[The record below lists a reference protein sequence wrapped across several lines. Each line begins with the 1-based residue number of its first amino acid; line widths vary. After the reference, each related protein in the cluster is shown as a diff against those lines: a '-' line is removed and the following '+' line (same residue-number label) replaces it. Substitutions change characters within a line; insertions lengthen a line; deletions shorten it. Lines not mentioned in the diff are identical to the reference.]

1 MRNLISILAL
11 LFITSAIHAQELNFE
26 YSQTFNEI
34 ERAELSPIIESWLS
48 QNAENPTKSN
58 PHEFV
63 YKVSH
68 KVSDVS
74 KVSEFGKP
82 SIEQVSSDF
91 KAVIQV
97 KNQNVLIQFSNPY
110 LNADSL
116 IIDSAE
122 IESKLAILSSNL
134 FTYIQY
140 NKNKDASQDYNLK
153 LLDANLKHT
162 KDHLTKS
169 ANKQFIS
176 LGIGL
181 IGNLVGGALVGLPQI
196 VDLDN
201 PKPLVGAGI
210 GVSSLSSVVSFS
222 FGISAIKEKK
232 RAGEY
237 LKEF

>member
-1 MRNLISILAL
+1 MKNALTLLTL
-11 LFITSAIHAQELNFE
+11 LFIGGVLHAQELSFE
-26 YSQTFNEI
+26 YSQKFSEI
-34 ERAELSPIIESWLS
+34 ESTELSPIIESWLS
-48 QNAENPTKSN
+48 QNTDNSSNSN
-58 PHEFV
+58 PYEFT

-82 SIEQVSSDF
+82 TIGQVSSDF
-91 KAVIQV
+91 KATIRI
-97 KNQNVLIQFSNPY
+97 KNQIVIVQFTNPY

-122 IESKLAILSSNL
+122 IENKLADLGNKL

-153 LLDANLKHT
+153 LIDVNLKHT
-162 KDHLTKS
+162 KHHLKKS

-181 IGNLVGGALVGLPQI
+181 VGNLVGSALIALPQI
-196 VDLDN
+196 VDIDN
-201 PKPLVGAGI
+201 PKPLVAAGV

-232 RAGEY
+232 QAGEY
-237 LKEF
+237 LTEF

>member
-11 LFITSAIHAQELNFE
+11 LFITSAVHAQELNFE
-26 YSQTFNEI
+26 YSQLFAEI
-34 ERAELSPIIESWLS
+34 ESTELSPIIESWLT
-48 QNAENPTKSN
+48 QNTENPTKSN
-58 PHEFV
+58 PYEFV

-82 SIEQVSSDF
+82 TIGQVSSDF
-91 KAVIQV
+91 KAVIRV
-97 KNQNVLIQFSNPY
+97 KNQNVIVQFSNPY

-122 IESKLAILSSNL
+122 IENKLADLGNKL

-153 LLDANLKHT
+153 LIDVNLKHT
-162 KDHLTKS
+162 KHHLKKS

-181 IGNLVGGALVGLPQI
+181 VGNLVGSALIALPQI
-196 VDLDN
+196 VDIDD
-201 PKPLVGAGI
+201 PKPLVGAGVGI
-210 GVSSLSSVVSFS
+210 SSLSSVVSLS
-222 FGISAIKEKK
+222 FGISSLKEKK

-237 LKEF
+237 LTEF